1 MVGLHADNIPSDYYY
16 NLITSQLTP
25 ILTANGY
32 RIETV
37 QASSG
42 IEANR
47 LVANGQAD
55 LTLAFN
61 HSIIMAHE
69 LGPDVGKVRT
79 VFPLVSSV
87 LFAFSK
93 TPVTPE
99 TTAMELVSGKRIGIE
114 FLNGET
120 QASFDRMLALSEISG
135 YTFVSLED
143 NPDVIF
149 YWGTFYGKR
158 ARKYMDAG
166 WYPYSFRENWLQ
178 FQTLNEPALT
188 PITLPAVPGNSNS
201 IVINTLTSNVLLV
214 TNESIGEKAIYDLS
228 SLLMR
233 KKLEL
238 VHTDMMYR
246 TLSENIDR
254 QTLLFPLHEGT
265 YAYLRR
271 DEPTFLERYA
281 DAIALIISIIAVM
294 YGAFQAIANKLARL
308 KKEQLDKYFLEFLDI
323 RSKHQD
329 NHQLQLTEL
338 DTLFQ
343 RAVKQM
349 TNEKL
354 EKSDFHILSRLIQ
367 QEIANLRAKR

>member
-1 MVGLHADNIPSDYYY
+1 
-16 NLITSQLTP
+16 
-25 ILTANGY
+25 
-32 RIETV
+32 
-37 QASSG
+37 
-42 IEANR
+42 
-47 LVANGQAD
+47 
-55 LTLAFN
+55 
-61 HSIIMAHE
+61 
-69 LGPDVGKVRT
+69 
-79 VFPLVSSV
+79 
-87 LFAFSK
+87 
-93 TPVTPE
+93 
-99 TTAMELVSGKRIGIE
+99 MELVSGKRIGIE

-158 ARKYMDAG
+158 AKKYMDAG

-329 NHQLQLTEL
+329 NHELQLTEL